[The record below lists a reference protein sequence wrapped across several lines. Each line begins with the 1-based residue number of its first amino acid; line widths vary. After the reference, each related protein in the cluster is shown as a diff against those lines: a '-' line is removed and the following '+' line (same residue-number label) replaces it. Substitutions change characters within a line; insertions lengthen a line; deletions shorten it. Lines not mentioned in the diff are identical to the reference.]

1 MKLFISCCLALVL
14 ILAGSPS
21 QAQEELELYDSFK
34 GKSID
39 PDKWEPDG
47 STNTPRYSFDL
58 VREVSGNS
66 LRMLNRIYEG
76 ASTTVRVRFPD
87 PNLVTG
93 IAIKGKVKD
102 VELIGCGD
110 SDDRTRIRAL
120 RVSGFFFNTIQP
132 GGVGPFNAYGDV
144 LASIHVER
152 RADSEDPPGVF
163 RVLAYLFLCGDPWCD
178 SGSFLPGLPID
189 LGEYKVGADI
199 KLFMQWVDMYNY
211 FIFQRDNEPEE
222 TYTYDPV
229 LNQGEPGSPAKR
241 LGISPRVQYC
251 AGDPQPVAFVE
262 TRIDKVF
269 VNESAFPNHWHQQFE
284 SRSKAKGR

>member
-21 QAQEELELYDSFK
+21 QAQEELELYDSFQ

-47 STNTPRYSFDL
+47 SKNTPRDSFDL

-66 LRMLNRIYEG
+66 LRMLNRIYAG
-76 ASTTVRVRFPD
+76 NSTSVRVRFPD
-87 PNLVTG
+87 PRAVTA
-93 IAIKGKVKD
+93 IAIEGKVKD
-102 VELIGCGD
+102 WELIGCD
-110 SDDRTRIRAL
+110 DLDDRTRIRAL
-120 RVSGFFFNTIQP
+120 RANGFFFNTIAD
-132 GGVGPFNAYGDV
+132 GGLGPFNSTGDV

-152 RADSEDPPGVF
+152 RADSEDPPGVL
-163 RVLAYLFLCGDPWCD
+163 RVVAFVYVCPDSGCGD
-178 SGSFLPGLPID
+178 GGEILFKED

-229 LNQGEPGSPAKR
+229 LNKGEPGLPRKR
-241 LGISPRVQYC
+241 LGISPRVKAC
-251 AGDPQPVAFVE
+251 MVMPGDPQPVAFVE

-269 VNESAFPNHWHQQFE
+269 VNESAFPNH
-284 SRSKAKGR
+284 